1 MFVVSCSAGLLGRAI
16 VFVLIALLFGVV
28 IPVVSRLIVRV
39 VLSVAFVFIASV
51 SCPLIFLLITLL
63 VGMVVPLA
71 MALIGLLSVVASFLV
86 DFLILRLRVIICVRS
101 CLKVA
106 C

>member
-1 MFVVSCSAGLLGRAI
+1 MLVESSSAGLLGRAV
-16 VFVLIALLFGVV
+16 VFVLVALLFGVV
-28 IPVVSRLIVRV
+28 IPVVSWFIVRV
-39 VLSVAFVFIASV
+39 VLSVAFEFVASV
-51 SCPLIFLLITLL
+51 IRPLVFLLVTLL

-71 MALIGLLSVVASFLV
+71 MALVGLLGVVASFLV